1 MTEDSDFAEDE
12 AVPGLDQYAVVAA
25 RRQQWDIL
33 LWQMPTMALTGEAFL
48 LTISLAR
55 STSQTGRII
64 ASGLALV
71 VAVAA
76 LHSLA
81 AHRLSELTDA
91 EWLRDHERLRGAS
104 QIHGVTWRER
114 RAEMI
119 SAQRSSDNITDRLV
133 ARMYRFRSISVWF
146 WTMALIACAAGLVLA
161 LSIFANGLLLS

>member
-1 MTEDSDFAEDE
+1 MTENSDFAEGD
-12 AVPGLDQYAVVAA
+12 VSPGLEQYAVVAA

-55 STSQTGRII
+55 TTSQTGRII

-91 EWLRDHERLRGAS
+91 EWLRDHERAHGAPE
-104 QIHGVTWRER
+104 IHGITWRQR
-114 RAEMI
+114 RSAMI
-119 SAQRSSDNITDRLV
+119 TAQLASDKLTDRLV

-146 WTMALIACAAGLVLA
+146 WTMTVIAVAAVLILVLA
-161 LSIFANGLLLS
+161 IFANGLLRN

>member
-1 MTEDSDFAEDE
+1 MTDESDFAEDE
-12 AVPGLDQYAVVAA
+12 VSPGLEQYAVVAA

-64 ASGLALV
+64 ASSLAFV
-71 VAVAA
+71 VAIAA

-91 EWLRDHERLRGAS
+91 AWLRDHERTHGAP
-104 QIHGVTWRER
+104 QIHGITWRER
-114 RAEMI
+114 RTDMI
-119 SAQRSSDNITDRLV
+119 NQQLSSDKVTDRLV

-146 WTMALIACAAGLVLA
+146 WTMTLITVAAAVVLA